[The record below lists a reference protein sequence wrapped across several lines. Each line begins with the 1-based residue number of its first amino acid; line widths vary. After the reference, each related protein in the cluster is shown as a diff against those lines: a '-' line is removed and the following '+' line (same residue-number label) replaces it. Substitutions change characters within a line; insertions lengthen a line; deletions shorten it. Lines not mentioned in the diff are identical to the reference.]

1 MGQDGKGT
9 RIADDYASIA
19 ARLRELGGRSGQ
31 VVVRVECGACD
42 DRGWLRWSPSV
53 GQLGGLG
60 KLGPGFR
67 QAANLVTAS
76 TPYASSGVRPSRALC
91 GRPAL

>member
-31 VVVRVECGACD
+31 VAAQVECGMCD
-42 DRGWLRWSPSV
+42 DRG
-53 GQLGGLG
+53 G
-60 KLGPGFR
+60 
-67 QAANLVTAS
+67 
-76 TPYASSGVRPSRALC
+76 SSGTVLDWQRCPRCGLSQHRPKPPPR
-91 GRPAL
+91 R